1 MKKNIYL
8 ILIILTGVIL
18 ILLYGTKKQIYDGDE
33 LYSYSLSN
41 SKKHGFMINNIKLN
55 EWNSKEEI
63 KDIFA
68 LNNDEIFSFLS
79 VYKNQARDVH
89 PPFYYAL
96 FHIISILFLNKFSIL
111 PGLILNIISYIIL
124 MIYLYK
130 ISEQILPEKEKY
142 IPCILYTI
150 SLGMIS
156 TAMFIRMYM
165 LLTAACVAFTY
176 YFLCITKEMNKKNL
190 IKLSICTYIG
200 FMTHYFF
207 LVYAFFISLIYLI
220 HLIIKKKNIITY
232 TKTILIPIITGFIT
246 FPFAYIHIFK
256 GYRGE
261 ETQDNLVKSN
271 IVENFK
277 NIYDR
282 FNKDIFYNMMPI
294 IILITLILIIILL
307 KKNYKKIK
315 NNVFMITLLI
325 GTILYFIL
333 TLKIIPILSTRY
345 FYPIYPLIFLII
357 YYIIS
362 KSINNKYIKIGI
374 TTILIILSITTQIKY
389 EPSWISQRTSNN
401 IDKNVIYV
409 IKDDYTTI
417 SESQFLM
424 DYNKIYYTNENF
436 DNYEIIENSDKD
448 VIIKTDNIKLLENI
462 IKNTKY
468 TEYEQQGIGYIL
480 K

>member
-1 MKKNIYL
+1 
-8 ILIILTGVIL
+8 
-18 ILLYGTKKQIYDGDE
+18 
-33 LYSYSLSN
+33 
-41 SKKHGFMINNIKLN
+41 MINNIKLN
-55 EWNSKEEI
+55 EWNSKEDI
-63 KDIFA
+63 KNIFA
-68 LNNDEIFSFLS
+68 LNNDEIFSLIS

-96 FHIISILFLNKFSIL
+96 FHIMSILFLNKFSIL
-111 PGLILNIISYIIL
+111 PGIFINVISYIIL

-130 ISEQILPEKEKY
+130 ISEQILPNKEKY

-165 LLTAACVAFTY
+165 LLTTVCVAFTY

-190 IKLSICTYIG
+190 IKLSICTYTG

-207 LVYAFFISLIYLI
+207 IVYAFFTSLIYLI
-220 HLIIKKKNIITY
+220 CLIIKKKNIITY
-232 TKTILIPIITGFIT
+232 TKTMLIPIITGFIT

-256 GYRGE
+256 GYRGA

-294 IILITLILIIILL
+294 IILITLILIMILL
-307 KKNYKKIK
+307 KKKYKKIK
-315 NNVFMITLLI
+315 NNIFIITLSLS
-325 GTILYFIL
+325 TILYFIL

-345 FYPIYPLIFLII
+345 FYPIYPLILLII

-362 KSINNKYIKIGI
+362 KSTNNKYIKIAVI
-374 TTILIILSITTQIKY
+374 TILITLSITTQIKY
-389 EPSWISQRTSNN
+389 APSWIGKKNSNK
-401 IDKNVIYV
+401 IDKNIIYI

-424 DYNKIYYTNENF
+424 NYNKIYYTNENF
-436 DNYEIIENSDKD
+436 ADYEIIDKSDTE
-448 VIIKTDNIKLLENI
+448 VMIKTDNIKLVENI

-468 TEYEQQGIGYIL
+468 TKYEQQGIGYVL